1 VAVTSQGTFTLA
13 LYTTKMA
20 SIVVDIGFL
29 RGMRKQIETILFDV
43 ATHKKSQAHKG
54 TITEIG

>member
-1 VAVTSQGTFTLA
+1 
-13 LYTTKMA
+13 MA